1 MKFINTPTIKK
12 AYTELTNI
20 EVKNASLFHI
30 FLILKGCGINDTTAL
45 PVEVITEKGY
55 PIASD
60 LSLLFSYFEQKPPKY
75 DFINPFSMK
84 EWSAQAPSE
93 TLKKWVSSRI
103 KNNIIGG
110 ATTWRKII
118 REDIYNNKIKLAHNY
133 IDEIKN
139 LTIPNNKIKLWPLV
153 VWYNRFNKFDRSYSP
168 NELIQGFI
176 KELNITEQELG
187 KLFDKSVAFYIEF
200 SDVECDMSAIR
211 NLIGSPPN
219 TTGSTWNESTIITTV
234 EPQAYYEYKNK
245 IMTNQKNASEEK
257 IIKLLKDNFQIILS
271 GPPGTSKSYIADIIS
286 KKLIVGNSNLDSI
299 LKIQFHPQY
308 SYQDFIGG
316 FIVNGDKVEMNRGV
330 FLRFLDKVKSSEKD
344 TFVLIIDEIN
354 RANVGSV
361 FGELIQCLD
370 RNYSLN
376 TMIAGKEETLYIPEN
391 LFIIATMNT
400 ADRTLGS
407 LDFALRR
414 RFVDIYIAPDE
425 NILTDTT
432 KTESGISLADLL
444 KKINTQLKSTLRN
457 NELVIGQTIFFNEA
471 MKSDDVYYW
480 NNENLEDLFNYK
492 ILSMIEDYCNKEANK
507 VNEVISD
514 KLQNRLTSADFISA
528 LSEYIS

>member
-1 MKFINTPTIKK
+1 MKFISTEIIKES
-12 AYTELTNI
+12 YTELTNI
-20 EVKNASLFHI
+20 EVKNASIFHI
-30 FLILKGCGINDTTAL
+30 FLILKGCGINDTTSQ
-45 PVEVITEKGY
+45 PVEVITENGY

-60 LSLLFSYFEQKPPKY
+60 LSLLFSYFEQKPQKY

-84 EWSAQAPSE
+84 EWAAQAPSE

-118 REDIYNNKIKLAHNY
+118 REDIYNNKIKFANNY
-133 IDEIKN
+133 VEEIKD

-153 VWYNRFNKFDRSYSP
+153 IWYNRFTKFERSYSP

-176 KELNITEQELG
+176 KELNITERELG
-187 KLFDKSVAFYIEF
+187 VLFDKSVVIDIEF
-200 SDVECDMSAIR
+200 SDVECDMGEIR

-219 TTGSTWNESTIITTV
+219 TTNATWNASTIIAV
-234 EPQAYYEYKNK
+234 AEPQAYYQYKNK
-245 IMTNQKNASEEK
+245 IMNNLNNVSVEK

-271 GPPGTSKSYIADIIS
+271 GPPGTSKSYIADIVS
-286 KKLIVGNSNLDSI
+286 KKIIGEDNSDSI

-316 FIVNGDKVEMNRGV
+316 FIVNGDKVETNRGV
-330 FLRFLDKVKSSEKD
+330 FLRFLDKVKSSEKEN
-344 TFVLIIDEIN
+344 FVLIIDEIN

-370 RNYSLN
+370 RNYSLS
-376 TMIAGKEETLYIPEN
+376 TLIAGQQELLHIPKN

-400 ADRTLGS
+400 SDRTLGS
-407 LDFALRR
+407 IDFALRR
-414 RFVDIYIAPDE
+414 RFVDIYMAPNE
-425 NILTDTT
+425 SILTDTT
-432 KTESGISLADLL
+432 KTQSGISLADFL
-444 KKINTQLKSTLRN
+444 KKINTQLKNTLRN
-457 NELVIGQTIFFNEA
+457 NELVIGQTIFYNESV
-471 MKSDDVYYW
+471 KSGDSFTW

-492 ILSMIEDYCNKEANK
+492 ILSMVEDYCNKEVNK
-507 VNEVISD
+507 VNEVVGD
-514 KLQNRLTSADFISA
+514 KLSRRLTGDAFVNA
-528 LSEYIS
+528 LFEYIS